1 MPSLDLSDIVFEGRK
16 ILSRGNNLPSS
27 FSSSLEDLLHASASI
42 ASSST
47 ASASE
52 VEAALEVLVYLSLH
66 LDNREAISSA
76 LEKTTTDS
84 SSVSVPSS
92 EVAKACLLALFLRL
106 SPSYSLSATDLLE
119 LSPSRQLSGAVSLL
133 VALLTWRPPKH
144 QCSDLNELQAA
155 CSRLFW
161 GLTLPETL
169 FTVNNVN
176 LSETETDATP
186 ISELTTYFNDGM
198 NELISLVLDTDIL
211 SGSIR
216 AIKPWIIANTTMRVK
231 MRMEVASGGIT
242 ASSLEDFNGDNG
254 AGTAGELDGVFH
266 SFVGFLL
273 RATHNLL
280 LFSTEAQA
288 KLRTHIA
295 NGVVLEIFLPY
306 TQMCIAA
313 ITAVEDAIATSDV
326 TRAEELKPVMQ
337 TLLSS
342 LYASFS
348 LLSVAS
354 FKIRI
359 LRPSLRDG
367 RLISSAL
374 QVRSISLHVPSLAAI
389 FSLTINADVLLKI
402 QSSSSSSSVAST
414 MKANKKFFGPKTI
427 ATGVSVNHTL
437 KSILVSCVEDLPID
451 DRRRF
456 EKRLKEIDSYS
467 MPTVRSGTSYE
478 QLREYAWPE
487 ESLISES
494 KVEGESTNRSL
505 PNSVPLVSHPRCAI
519 TGKLITDPVIIV
531 AKEGE
536 LSPSIGSI
544 YRPYADKNSGEG
556 KESLMLFYCEREVVV
571 SAIEDAPPEGVPF
584 TLLECERDD
593 PVLRSLQRA
602 RLALLLER
610 ERQ

>member
-1 MPSLDLSDIVFEGRK
+1 MPRLDSSFDVVFEGRK
-16 ILSRGNNLPSS
+16 ILSRGNLPPS
-27 FSSSLEDLLHASASI
+27 FSSSSLEELLHSSASI
-42 ASSST
+42 ASSPT

-66 LDNREAISSA
+66 SDNREAISSA

-84 SSVSVPSS
+84 SSVSMPSS

-119 LSPSRQLSGAVSLL
+119 LSPSRQLSGAVSLI
-133 VALLTWRPPKH
+133 VALLNWRPPKH

-155 CSRLFW
+155 CLRLFW

-169 FTVNNVN
+169 FTVGNIN

-186 ISELTTYFNDGM
+186 ISELTNYFNDGM

-216 AIKPWIIANTTMRVK
+216 AIKPWIIANTTMRLK
-231 MRMEVASGGIT
+231 MRMEIASGGIT
-242 ASSLEDFNGDNG
+242 ASSLEDFNG
-254 AGTAGELDGVFH
+254 AGSAGELDGVFH

-313 ITAVEDAIATSDV
+313 ITAVEDAISTSEV

-354 FKIRI
+354 FKIRV

-389 FSLTINADVLLKI
+389 FSLTINTDVLLKI

-414 MKANKKFFGPKTI
+414 MKANKKLFGPKTI

-456 EKRLKEIDSYS
+456 EKRLREIDSYA
-467 MPTVRSGTSYE
+467 MPTVKSGTSYDH
-478 QLREYAWPE
+478 LREYAWPD
-487 ESLISES
+487 ESLVSES

-505 PNSVPLVSHPRCAI
+505 PNSIPLVSHPLCAI
-519 TGKLITDPVIIV
+519 TGKRITDPVIIV

-536 LSPSIGSI
+536 LNPSPGSI
-544 YRPYADKNSGEG
+544 YRPYVDKNSGEG
-556 KESLMLFYCEREVVV
+556 KESLILFYCEREVVA